1 MHDVNPIELTNGS
14 VTIGG
19 RPILRGIDL
28 TVEPGQF
35 VALMGANGSGK
46 STLVR
51 ALVGLWPLSGGD
63 LRIYGSPIA
72 SYDEWS
78 RVGFVPQRAS
88 AESGVP
94 ASVWEV
100 VSSGRLTHRRP
111 FRPMSRADRP
121 PMDRAIEVVGL
132 QGKARDGISSLS
144 GGQQQRALI
153 ARALAGEPDLF
164 FLDEPTAGVD
174 LPNQQAL
181 GRGARPAVGP
191 RRHHR
196 AGRPRARATGA
207 AGRAVGG
214 HARRPDRLRRA
225 AARRPRGACAGVR
238 RGARAPPPPDARRS
252 TTTCRTCRHRSTGGE

>member
-28 TVEPGQF
+28 AVAPGQF

-51 ALVGLWPLSGGD
+51 ALVGLWPLSGGE
-63 LRIYGSPIA
+63 LRLYGTPIA
-72 SYDEWS
+72 SYDEWA

-111 FRPMSRADRP
+111 FRPMSRADRAAV
-121 PMDRAIEVVGL
+121 DRAIEVVGL

-181 GRGARPAVGP
+181 ADALAQLSEHGATIVLVAHELGPLAPLVERSVVMRDGRIAYDGEPLDDHEVHTPQFGEAHGHHHHPSRAQHDHVPHVSAPFDG
-191 RRHHR
+191 RH
-196 AGRPRARATGA
+196 
-207 AGRAVGG
+207 
-214 HARRPDRLRRA
+214 
-225 AARRPRGACAGVR
+225 
-238 RGARAPPPPDARRS
+238 
-252 TTTCRTCRHRSTGGE
+252 